1 MNQILY
7 IDKNKNKNGNSL
19 EINSI
24 LKIFAIAIII
34 LGVIL
39 IGKGVYGIVV
49 SSNQAQGQEPI
60 VATKQIEGKLQLNIT
75 HNIAIDKVIY
85 SWNNEEEVIMQGRG
99 QTNIVETIQMPVGTN
114 TLNLK
119 IIDSNKKETT
129 YIKQYYKADRDMVEP
144 EIELVVEGSKV
155 KIVAKDETKLH
166 YIMYRWNEEDNTVVE
181 AREESPKKVEE
192 KISILKG
199 ENKLT
204 IIAVDSAGN
213 ETTKEQMFKGAKK
226 PTIEVVQENDE
237 LVIKVKD
244 EESIKKIDITLN
256 GEYFSTDPENTGASL
271 NMAEVEL
278 RQKLKAGANTITVT
292 VYNISGL
299 SEQVTKEVT
308 I

>member
-7 IDKNKNKNGNSL
+7 IDKNKNGNSL

-278 RQKLKAGANTITVT
+278 RQKLKAGENTITVT

-299 SEQVTKEVT
+299 SEQVTQQVT

>member
-7 IDKNKNKNGNSL
+7 IQKSKNGNSL

-39 IGKGVYGIVV
+39 IGKGVYGIVA

-166 YIMYRWNEEDNTVVE
+166 YIMYCWNEEDNTVVE

-256 GEYFSTDPENTGASL
+256 GEYFSTDPENTGTSL

>member
-256 GEYFSTDPENTGASL
+256 GEYFSTDPENTGTSL

-278 RQKLKAGANTITVT
+278 RQKLKAGENTITVT

-299 SEQVTKEVT
+299 SEQVTQQVT

>member
-278 RQKLKAGANTITVT
+278 RQKLKAGENTITVT

-299 SEQVTKEVT
+299 SEQVTQQVT

>member
-7 IDKNKNKNGNSL
+7 IDKNKNGNSL
-19 EINSI
+19 EIKSI

-75 HNIAIDKVIY
+75 HNIAIDKIIY
-85 SWNNEEEVIMQGRG
+85 LWNNEEEVIMQGRG
-99 QTNIVETIQMPVGTN
+99 KTSIVETIQMPVGTN

-119 IIDSNKKETT
+119 IVDSNKKETT
-129 YIKQYYKADRDMVEP
+129 YIKQFYKPDRDMIKP

-278 RQKLKAGANTITVT
+278 RQKLKAGENTITVT

-299 SEQVTKEVT
+299 SEQVTQQVT